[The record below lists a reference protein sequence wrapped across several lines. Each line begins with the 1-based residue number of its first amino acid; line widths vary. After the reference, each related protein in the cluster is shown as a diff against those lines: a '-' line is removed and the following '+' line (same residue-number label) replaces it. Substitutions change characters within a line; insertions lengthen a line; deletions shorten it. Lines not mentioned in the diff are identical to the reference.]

1 MAGHSDFDSSPLQPT
16 DLSEEVILL
25 NETPTPK
32 PFDSLPL
39 SEPLSKQRLF
49 EASFYQHY
57 FDIDTIQVLSRIRK
71 TLYPKFE
78 GSFFENEK
86 PDLYGPFW
94 SATTLILAIGIAGSL
109 GSYLTGASRWAE
121 AGSVVVSGA
130 CLVYSLMFLVPLAAY
145 CSLSS
150 AGSSVGLV
158 EILSLY
164 GYSHIP
170 LIFGSLLCAV
180 PSSEMQWLSM
190 MISAAAACVPLIRN
204 LKNEMVTLSTEQRYQ
219 IGGILVLGHLILI
232 LAVKLYFL
240 PAGVAEIHTASD

>member
-1 MAGHSDFDSSPLQPT
+1 MAGHSDFDSSPLHPP

-25 NETPTPK
+25 NETPK
-32 PFDSLPL
+32 LQSIDSLPL

-71 TLYPKFE
+71 TLYPRFE

-109 GSYLTGASRWAE
+109 GSYLTGTQRWAE

-130 CLVYSLMFLVPLAAY
+130 CLVYSLMLLVPLASY

-164 GYSHIP
+164 GYSLIP
-170 LIFGSLLCAV
+170 LIFGCLLCAV
-180 PSSEMQWLSM
+180 PYSELQWLV
-190 MISAAAACVPLIRN
+190 MIVSAAAACVPLMRN
-204 LKNEMVTLSTEQRYQ
+204 LKNEMVTLSAEQRYQ
-219 IGGILVLGHLILI
+219 IGGILVLGHLILV

-240 PAGVAEIHTASD
+240 PAGAAEIHAASD